1 MKQKFNIIRLTP
13 CVKCDIFHHVQ
24 LKSCT
29 KRIKPVRTGCAAFV
43 AFDRCRT
50 NAGDS
55 GSAGRNMPFPEKRG
69 PVFHSYFM
77 NEMGVEQNS

>member
-24 LKSCT
+24 VKSCT
-29 KRIKPVRTGCAAFV
+29 KRIKPARTGCAAFV
-43 AFDRCRT
+43 VFDRCRT

-55 GSAGRNMPFPEKRG
+55 GSAAGYAVPGKTG
-69 PVFHSYFM
+69 PRFSFIFY
-77 NEMGVEQNS
+77 E